1 MARPPK
7 PERKNELLDNIV
19 EFLLD
24 KSFASL
30 SFRTLADGLG
40 ISSYV
45 LVYHFGNREELIN
58 EIVRH
63 IEARHDAIK
72 PTDSGT
78 FTREQFR
85 EWLLDSW
92 NELLVDRNRSLQ
104 RLEFEAAVQ
113 DSVSP
118 NPRGSALRKFE
129 FWHSLAADWLE
140 NQGLQREA
148 AGVSARLFVSSLYGL
163 QYDYVLN
170 KDGAS
175 VERAL
180 HLLMD
185 RFFSGLD
192 QALAASGSGD
202 GTKHEK
208 GGRA

>member
-45 LVYHFGNREELIN
+45 LGHFKQES
-58 EIVRH
+58 VF
-63 IEARHDAIK
+63 
-72 PTDSGT
+72 SC
-78 FTREQFR
+78 
-85 EWLLDSW
+85 
-92 NELLVDRNRSLQ
+92 RNRSLQ